1 MKHGPVLITGATGI
15 MGSWVLGE
23 ALRRGYAP
31 IVLMRDASEDS
42 ARERLQAVL
51 RLMGLEER
59 VGEVRILR
67 GDARQPDMGL
77 RPSEVAEMRANLGGM
92 IHCAACTSFSPRE
105 DAELWATNVGGVAN
119 VLHFLAGSGVPLY
132 HVSTAFVAGKR
143 RGRALESELDLNQD
157 FNNTYERSK
166 CEAERMVQDA
176 MAKGSVRAAIF
187 RPAIIVGATGSGAIS
202 QFMNFYGFL
211 RFVDAASAGR
221 LGTGRLRV
229 RGNPLATKN
238 LVPVDWVSR
247 ALWTIVEAEGASGRT
262 YHLTNPKPSTQQ
274 RLLEWANQW
283 MSGSRVSMEYVS
295 RLDGD
300 VSPLEQAANATFRL
314 YRSYLQYEPAFDR
327 ANTDRALGGCVE
339 FPSLGQDFYKNLL
352 EFARTE
358 RWRGVFGCPTKS
370 ARTPK
375 SAGAAVNADDVD
387 LEDALAV

>member
-1 MKHGPVLITGATGI
+1 MKNGPVLITGATGI

-23 ALRRGYAP
+23 ALMRGYTP
-31 IVLMRDASEDS
+31 IALMRDPTEDA
-42 ARERLQAVL
+42 ARERLRAVL
-51 RLMGLEER
+51 SLIGLQDR
-59 VGEVRILR
+59 ADDIRILC
-67 GDARQPDMGL
+67 GDTRKPDLGL
-77 RPSEVAEMRANLGGM
+77 RSAEVAEMRANLGGM

-119 VLHFLAGSGVPLY
+119 VLHFLAGSGVPLF

-176 MAKGSVRAAIF
+176 VAKGSIRACIF
-187 RPAIIVGATGSGAIS
+187 RPAIIVGSTSGGAIS

-211 RFVDAASAGR
+211 RFIDAASTGR

-238 LVPVDWVSR
+238 LVPVDWVSK
-247 ALWTIVEAEGASGRT
+247 ALWTIIETDGASGNT
-262 YHLTNPKPSTQQ
+262 YHLTNPTPSTQQ

-283 MSGSRVSMEYVS
+283 MSVSKVSLEYVS
-295 RLDGD
+295 RLEGD
-300 VSPLEQAANATFRL
+300 VSPLEQAANVSFRL
-314 YRSYLQYEPAFDR
+314 YRSYLQYEPVFDR
-327 ANTDRALGGCVE
+327 TNTDRALNGSLE
-339 FPSLGQDFYKNLL
+339 FPKLGQDFYQQLL
-352 EFARTE
+352 DFARAE
-358 RWRGVFGCPTKS
+358 RWRGVFGCATKS

-375 SAGAAVNADDVD
+375 ATKQAPDSD